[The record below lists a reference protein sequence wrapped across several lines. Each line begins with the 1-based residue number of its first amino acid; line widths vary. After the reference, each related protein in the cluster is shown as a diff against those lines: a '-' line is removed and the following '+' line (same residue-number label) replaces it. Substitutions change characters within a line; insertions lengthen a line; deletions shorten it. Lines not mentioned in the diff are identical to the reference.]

1 MLTSVIALLSAHLST
16 GTGIRHHVPSI
27 RLYNAAD
34 PDLRMPV
41 IGLGTGGYP
50 SAKSPMASPEH
61 WDEAAGFEN
70 TLKWFN
76 IGGAR
81 WDSAFLYESRGGVAA
96 ALLNVTNDWTTT
108 KREDIF
114 ITDKVGAFHNNMG
127 FEDVL
132 AQLNDTLEL
141 FNTEYVDLLLIH
153 WPSWNGRNSIRS
165 TDPFCNTNQ
174 NNPEYSASKCRQSTW
189 RAMESAFK
197 SGKARAIG
205 VSNFEQRHLEDIF
218 ALKSEIPAVNQ
229 FEYVL
234 SFEIFLCR

>member
-16 GTGIRHHVPSI
+16 GTVIRHHVPSI

-96 ALLNVTNDWTTT
+96 GLLNVTNNWTTT

-114 ITDKVGAFHNNMG
+114 ITDKVGAFGNNMG
-127 FEDVL
+127 YDNVL
-132 AQLNDTLEL
+132 AQLNDTLKL

-153 WPSWNGRNSIRS
+153 WPS
-165 TDPFCNTNQ
+165 CNANPT
-174 NNPEYSASKCRQSTW
+174 NPEYSASECRQSTW
-189 RAMESAFK
+189 RALESAFR

-234 SFEIFLCR
+234 SLEVFLWL